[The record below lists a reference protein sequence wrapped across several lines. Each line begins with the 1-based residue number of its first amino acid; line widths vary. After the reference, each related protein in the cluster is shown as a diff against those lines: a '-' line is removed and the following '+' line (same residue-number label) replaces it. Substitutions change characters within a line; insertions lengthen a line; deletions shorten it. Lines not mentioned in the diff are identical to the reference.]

1 MKAFSR
7 FTKWQYDRIRAVVSA
22 PVREGDIV
30 IASYNIRY
38 YNDNRDFG
46 KRHWFARAKYC
57 LEEIGR
63 LGADILCMQEVKPLQ
78 LAFLRSH
85 LDGYDVIYRYRDEAD
100 NSEACPIFY
109 STARFTLSDS
119 GTFWLSETPDAVS
132 KSWGSTH
139 YRIATYA
146 TLRDKSGK
154 EFTVYNVHPDYL
166 VEETRVN
173 QLLVLDAKMREKGG
187 TMLLTGDFN
196 AMKGEKCLVP
206 FEETLRDSKDFQ
218 GDVFGATFNGF
229 GESDESDL
237 SQGIDFIFLPKTV
250 ELIETRVLKERPH
263 GIYPSDHYPIFAKF
277 RF

>member
-7 FTKWQYDRIRAVVSA
+7 FTKWQYDRIRAAVSA

-63 LGADILCMQEVKPLQ
+63 LGADILCMQEVKPPQ

-109 STARFTLSDS
+109 STARFTLLDS
-119 GTFWLSETPDAVS
+119 GTFWLSDTPEVMS
-132 KSWGSTH
+132 KFEDSWH
-139 YRIATYA
+139 YRISTFVK
-146 TLRDKSGK
+146 LRDADG
-154 EFTVYNVHPDYL
+154 TVLTIFNVHPDYRI
-166 VEETRVN
+166 EEVRIRQLAVLADRVRRAEG
-173 QLLVLDAKMREKGG
+173 QVIV
-187 TMLLTGDFN
+187 TGDFN
-196 AMKGEKCLVP
+196 AVKGEKALEP
-206 FEETLRDSKDFQ
+206 FEELLRDSKDFR

-229 GESDESDL
+229 GVKPEEW
-237 SQGIDFIFLPKTV
+237 IDFIYLPKDCTLV
-250 ELIETRVLKERPH
+250 DT
-263 GIYPSDHYPIFAKF
+263 GIDKTLYNGVYPSDHYPIWAKVKF
-277 RF
+277 